1 MSKLIA
7 VRLPDELV
15 SPLDK
20 KVAKSGKSQSE
31 IVIKALSEYLKTDAK
46 SLLPGRPKVAE

>member
-15 SPLDK
+15 EPLDK
-20 KVAKSGKSQSE
+20 KIAESGKSQSE
-31 IVIKALSEYLKTDAK
+31 IVIKALAKYLKTE
-46 SLLPGRPKVAE
+46 SSPRLPGRPKSAG